1 MMLVNAVPKNFAA
14 DPNPHRISTDPRL
27 GCKIGC
33 RYNKSLKIRLY
44 CGERGIPLWGYSP
57 IFAAH

>member
-1 MMLVNAVPKNFAA
+1 MTLNNMSDFHPQNYVSFDDNKT
-14 DPNPHRISTDPRL
+14 PNITAIS

-44 CGERGIPLWGYSP
+44 CGEDET
-57 IFAAH
+57 

>member
-44 CGERGIPLWGYSP
+44 CGERGL
-57 IFAAH
+57 